1 MGRTTTIYHGGFT
14 KRSSGSY
21 RTWPGWRRVH
31 LDVVREAVRPTRSA
45 TLNAKVHTEEKR
57 VRVSLNWA
65 ALVTAGLLIAGCSS
79 AATTAPPTSGPA
91 TAAPATAAPASEAPA
106 TAAAKKK
113 ITFVAPLIAD
123 ANWAGTNACVQSQSD
138 KLGYDV
144 NIVSPINETASTAE
158 MVSLTEQAIAAG
170 AEGLIVVP
178 LVAPSWDA
186 VLATAK
192 EKGIPVIAM
201 GVDTSKPDQ
210 RNAFVGTDF
219 DAFGAEAAELIAKAT
234 NGKANIGILYSGPE
248 TTNQV
253 QSIAVFRKLMAEK
266 YPDIKII
273 GDDTILSPG
282 GNRDL
287 VKTTEVARSFL
298 TANPEVN
305 VIWSPDG
312 QGGIAA
318 ANAAREMGK
327 NPGDIM
333 IIGADH
339 LPKVAADL
347 KEGWEYASIAF
358 VACPW
363 GSQSVDA
370 LDAHFK
376 GTLEE
381 GATIYTP
388 NIVYTKENP

>member
-1 MGRTTTIYHGGFT
+1 M
-14 KRSSGSY
+14 RSL
-21 RTWPGWRRVH
+21 RNW
-31 LDVVREAVRPTRSA
+31 VVIAV
-45 TLNAKVHTEEKR
+45 
-57 VRVSLNWA
+57 
-65 ALVTAGLLIAGCSS
+65 AGILIAGCSS
-79 AATTAPPTSGPA
+79 AATTAPTTAPSG
-91 TAAPATAAPASEAPA
+91 APSEGP

-113 ITFVAPLIAD
+113 ITYVAPLIAD
-123 ANWAGTNACVQSQSD
+123 ANWQGVNTCVQSEAD
-138 KLGYDV
+138 KLGFDV
-144 NIVSPINETASTAE
+144 NIVAPINETASTAE

-178 LVAPSWDA
+178 LVAESWND
-186 VLATAK
+186 VLAKAK

-201 GVDTSKPDQ
+201 GVDTAKPDQ

-219 DAFGAEAAELIAKAT
+219 DAFGAQAADVVAEAT
-234 NGKANIGILYSGPE
+234 GGKGVIGILYSGPE

-253 QSIAVFRKLMAEK
+253 QSIKVFRQKVAEK
-266 YPDIKII
+266 YPDMKIV
-273 GDDTILSPG
+273 GDDTIISPG

-305 VIWSPDG
+305 TIWSPDG

-327 NPGDIM
+327 KAGEIT
-333 IIGADH
+333 IIGADY
-339 LPKVAADL
+339 LPKVAADIA
-347 KEGWEYASIAF
+347 EGWQYGSIAF

-363 GSQSVDA
+363 GEGPVQA

-381 GATIYTP
+381 GSTIYTP
-388 NIVYTKENP
+388 NIVYTKDNNPKASTLPSPAQ